1 MHCRYRWLIG
11 VGLVATTASIVMSQS
26 PSPSTGNG
34 SGITG
39 SIFISPA
46 RPGPI
51 HPGESTRAPAGNVE
65 FTVKSGETTV
75 ATFRTDAE
83 GNFKV
88 ALPRGHYVVARETG
102 RIGRWRF
109 ETDVAAGEWTKVS
122 WVADSGMR

>member
-1 MHCRYRWLIG
+1 MHRRRSWLIG
-11 VGLVATTASIVMSQS
+11 IGLVAITASLVMSQS
-26 PSPSTGNG
+26 PSPSIGNG

-51 HPGESTRAPAGNVE
+51 HPGDSTRAPAGNVE
-65 FTVKSGETTV
+65 FTVKSGEMAV

-88 ALPRGHYVVARETG
+88 ALPPGHYVVARETG

-109 ETDVAAGEWTKVS
+109 EADVAAGQWTKVS
-122 WVADSGMR
+122 WTADSGMR